1 MLVLLVLLIS
11 KTIVLILIMAD
22 AFSVTP
28 CSCRWN
34 GVWNIIR
41 DKRGRILQATAL
53 SITTQQKEVHKH
65 LNGEVHKTIWCL
77 VLSTSIISSLVGSFK
92 WYHVLEVV
100 LASDLFQ
107 TKIIFYWY
115 DNVWQGP
122 GTPSYHIQSL
132 TTLLIAHVDIFDSWI
147 NLFSKLLLIVNWKRF
162 LKEIFFWQSMVKTEL
177 GYDQCFLCKTIF
189 RL

>member
-1 MLVLLVLLIS
+1 M
-11 KTIVLILIMAD
+11 
-22 AFSVTP
+22 
-28 CSCRWN
+28 
-34 GVWNIIR
+34 
-41 DKRGRILQATAL
+41 
-53 SITTQQKEVHKH
+53 
-65 LNGEVHKTIWCL
+65 
-77 VLSTSIISSLVGSFK
+77 
-92 WYHVLEVV
+92 LEVV

-177 GYDQCFLCKTIF
+177 RYNQCFYVKLYFDYRFKDLIF
-189 RL
+189 HSWILKWQGCLKWTHYDHGCLNETFCDNFGIFD